1 MFFNG
6 QVSLAYYEEQGLWFA
21 IRIDTRDDAWNRI
34 PLQQIIIVSP
44 TKIAYVDEPRDERQ
58 SLKREKLMEAELL
71 RPDIEFRYPLW
82 RMADGS
88 RPPQPIVARSGKNT
102 YAIVA
107 ESAERDQE
115 ITDQVLSG
123 ALAARLK
130 AISGP
135 PVSARAEDPNISIR
149 APFKDL
155 AVPLAKIAFNFA
167 CSALGFETIQRSE
180 FDRVRRA
187 VRYSDQSQINFVAQF
202 WDEEQ
207 RQEVMATNRIVMALC
222 ASPGHS
228 ITLCGRPGEPLEV
241 NILLFEQIVA
251 NVELLRADETGW
263 MDQTVCLGLFDY
275 NAKISKILKMPDDYT
290 EFVRIFGEPG
300 ED

>member
-1 MFFNG
+1 
-6 QVSLAYYEEQGLWFA
+6 
-21 IRIDTRDDAWNRI
+21 
-34 PLQQIIIVSP
+34 
-44 TKIAYVDEPRDERQ
+44 
-58 SLKREKLMEAELL
+58 MEAELL

-82 RMADGS
+82 RMSDGS

-107 ESAERDQE
+107 ESAERDRE
-115 ITDQVLSG
+115 IADQILSG
-123 ALAARLK
+123 ALAARLM

-149 APFKDL
+149 AQFRDL

-187 VRYSDQSQINFVAQF
+187 VRHSDQTEIDFVTQF
-202 WDEEQ
+202 WGDEQ
-207 RQEVMATNRIVMALC
+207 RQEAMAASRVVMALC

-228 ITLCGRPGEPLEV
+228 IALCARPGEPLEV
-241 NILLFEQIVA
+241 NIILFEQIVA
-251 NVELLRADETGW
+251 NVELLRSDETGW

-275 NAKISKILKMPDDYT
+275 NAKSSKILKMPDDYT
-290 EFVRIFGEPG
+290 EFVKIFGEPG